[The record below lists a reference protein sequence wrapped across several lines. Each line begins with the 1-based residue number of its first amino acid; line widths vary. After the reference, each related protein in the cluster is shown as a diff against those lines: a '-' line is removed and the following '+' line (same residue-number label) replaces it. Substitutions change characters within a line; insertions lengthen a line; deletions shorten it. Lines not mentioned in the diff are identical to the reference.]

1 MVSNEVGEDGVERK
15 DHGIDI
21 GSLAWEQKESI
32 EVSFV
37 CFCLF
42 LCFK

>member
-32 EVSFV
+32 EGFFRVFLFVS
-37 CFCLF
+37 LF
-42 LCFK
+42 